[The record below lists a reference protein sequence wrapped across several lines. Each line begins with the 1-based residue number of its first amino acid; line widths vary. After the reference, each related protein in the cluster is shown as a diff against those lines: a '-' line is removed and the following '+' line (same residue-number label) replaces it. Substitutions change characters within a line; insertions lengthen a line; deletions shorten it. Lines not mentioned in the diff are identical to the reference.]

1 MLTYDPFLITSL
13 AFGIIGLCIFMASN
27 LIFLIPVMATRGTA
41 QFFWFVG
48 MGGLITLE
56 LVVLVTLGIL
66 VNNGTIW

>member
-1 MLTYDPFLITSL
+1 MLPYDPFLITSL
-13 AFGIIGLCIFMASN
+13 AFGIIALCIFLASN

-48 MGGLITLE
+48 MGGLITIE

-66 VNNGTIW
+66 VRNGTIW